1 MKHIPLDL
9 EGFQKVNQ
17 IITLGDGG
25 GQWSVNA

>member
-17 IITLGDGG
+17 IIRLGDGG